1 MASHVGLKAGI
12 WLSVSKT
19 SDQAARFVLQLLLAR
34 LLVPEEFGLIAIAAA
49 IVNVLQVFVDGGLP
63 AALVRLSAMRDEEAQ
78 SAFVINLISSL
89 VLFGSLVL
97 LRGVI
102 AGFFGMPE
110 LAEVLPYIGFSLIF
124 NAFEILPLVT
134 LNRAMNFRGIFCYT
148 FPATLVG
155 GGLGIVLAL
164 QGGGVWSLVIANGF
178 SAGVRALLV
187 QRMGDFS
194 PSLKGTVRC
203 ARGLVAYSKNLMTAS
218 FLHVAMREFP
228 SFLVARTASE
238 AALGYFN
245 RAFALASFPQYLL
258 GSITTQF
265 TLPAYARKQEQPEEL
280 RAMVISSISLAA
292 VVLLP
297 MFGLLAGAAGPLVLL
312 LLTAK
317 WMPIIQMMQILCI
330 AGPFVPIQSMIG
342 NVLNVRSRP
351 DLVLKVVATRQ
362 VLMALIVVTCSQ
374 ISVTAVA
381 VGVALHFVA
390 SHFVF
395 MAVLSRQI
403 RYPISSQIR
412 DLLVPAIGACAA
424 CRSVELVATSLRAAP
439 LYVQLAGGLIAGAAV
454 YLGFGFFFLHD
465 QMDQVWLLARVMIRN
480 AQSQRRVGS
489 Q

>member
-164 QGGGVWSLVIANGF
+164 QGGGV
-178 SAGVRALLV
+178 
-187 QRMGDFS
+187 
-194 PSLKGTVRC
+194 
-203 ARGLVAYSKNLMTAS
+203 
-218 FLHVAMREFP
+218 
-228 SFLVARTASE
+228 
-238 AALGYFN
+238 
-245 RAFALASFPQYLL
+245 
-258 GSITTQF
+258 
-265 TLPAYARKQEQPEEL
+265 
-280 RAMVISSISLAA
+280 
-292 VVLLP
+292 
-297 MFGLLAGAAGPLVLL
+297 
-312 LLTAK
+312 
-317 WMPIIQMMQILCI
+317 
-330 AGPFVPIQSMIG
+330 
-342 NVLNVRSRP
+342 
-351 DLVLKVVATRQ
+351 
-362 VLMALIVVTCSQ
+362 
-374 ISVTAVA
+374 
-381 VGVALHFVA
+381 
-390 SHFVF
+390 
-395 MAVLSRQI
+395 
-403 RYPISSQIR
+403 
-412 DLLVPAIGACAA
+412 
-424 CRSVELVATSLRAAP
+424 
-439 LYVQLAGGLIAGAAV
+439 
-454 YLGFGFFFLHD
+454 
-465 QMDQVWLLARVMIRN
+465 
-480 AQSQRRVGS
+480 
-489 Q
+489 